1 MKIVYVIAGLECL
14 YFAVFEICPS
24 SERISLGFIFIAVL
38 HLKPNS
44 VLVLDPEK
52 KLVVIY
58 CTIGK
63 KTNFRFLNIV
73 NFELKKLQKYAAI

>member
-1 MKIVYVIAGLECL
+1 MLYWVLLQNEIVYVIAYLKYL
-14 YFAVFEICPS
+14 YFAFFEICQS
-24 SERISLGFIFIAVL
+24 SQRISLGFIFITGL

-44 VLVLDPEK
+44 NSVLDAEQ

-63 KTNFRFLNIV
+63 KPNFCLLDAV
-73 NFELKKLQKYAAI
+73 NFD